1 MAEKRRMDFCVE
13 CRKDT
18 EYVLQKKTITKT
30 IRDKAYQFVITTAVC
45 PECGEEMG
53 IPGLMDQ
60 NVREV
65 DEQYRA
71 AEGLVTVDD
80 IEKLMKIY
88 KIGKAPLSF
97 ALGFGEVTVSRYL
110 SGQMPSKEYS
120 DIMRAALTSPAFMKK
135 LLNENREKI
144 ADTAYHKAMDAA
156 AGLEELFSVS
166 DNMLRVIAYIFERL
180 EEVTPLMLQKLIY
193 FIQGVYSALYGRPI
207 FEEDCRAWVHGP
219 VYPKVYDLFRDFKYN
234 PIDDPRFAVFEGSA
248 EHLTADE
255 RRAADLV
262 INTFG
267 IYGGKAMERIT
278 HQEAPWQN
286 ARSGYDDQIP
296 SNKTLTKDSI
306 REYYVAVDKTYG
318 IGSEEGIRRYIAD
331 MLGNAV

>member
-88 KIGKAPLSF
+88 KIGKAPLSL

-110 SGQMPSKEYS
+110 SGQVPSKEYS
-120 DIMRAALTSPAFMKK
+120 DIMRAALTSPAFMK
-135 LLNENREKI
+135 
-144 ADTAYHKAMDAA
+144 
-156 AGLEELFSVS
+156 S
-166 DNMLRVIAYIFERL
+166 
-180 EEVTPLMLQKLIY
+180 
-193 FIQGVYSALYGRPI
+193 
-207 FEEDCRAWVHGP
+207 C
-219 VYPKVYDLFRDFKYN
+219 
-234 PIDDPRFAVFEGSA
+234 
-248 EHLTADE
+248 
-255 RRAADLV
+255 
-262 INTFG
+262 
-267 IYGGKAMERIT
+267 
-278 HQEAPWQN
+278 
-286 ARSGYDDQIP
+286 
-296 SNKTLTKDSI
+296 
-306 REYYVAVDKTYG
+306 
-318 IGSEEGIRRYIAD
+318 
-331 MLGNAV
+331 

>member
-18 EYVLQKKTITKT
+18 EYILQRKTITKT
-30 IRDKAYQFVITTAVC
+30 IRDKDYQFAITTAVC

-53 IPGLMDQ
+53 IPGLTDQ
-60 NVREV
+60 NIREV

-88 KIGKAPLSF
+88 KIGKAPLAL

-110 SGQMPSKEYS
+110 SGQVPSKEYS
-120 DIMRAALTSPAFMKK
+120 DIMRAALTSPAYMKK

-144 ADTAYHKAMDAA
+144 ADTAYHKAMNAA
-156 AGLEELFSVS
+156 AGLEELFAVS
-166 DNMLRVIAYIFERL
+166 DNMLHVIAYIFEKL

-219 VYPKVYDLFRDFKYN
+219 VYPKVYDLFRDFKY
-234 PIDDPRFAVFEGSA
+234 
-248 EHLTADE
+248 
-255 RRAADLV
+255 
-262 INTFG
+262 
-267 IYGGKAMERIT
+267 
-278 HQEAPWQN
+278 
-286 ARSGYDDQIP
+286 
-296 SNKTLTKDSI
+296 
-306 REYYVAVDKTYG
+306 
-318 IGSEEGIRRYIAD
+318 
-331 MLGNAV
+331 

>member
-110 SGQMPSKEYS
+110 SGQVPSKEYS

-156 AGLEELFSVS
+156 DGLEELFSVS
-166 DNMLRVIAYIFERL
+166 DNMLRVIAYVFERL

-193 FIQGVYSALYGRPI
+193 FIQGV
-207 FEEDCRAWVHGP
+207 
-219 VYPKVYDLFRDFKYN
+219 
-234 PIDDPRFAVFEGSA
+234 
-248 EHLTADE
+248 
-255 RRAADLV
+255 
-262 INTFG
+262 
-267 IYGGKAMERIT
+267 
-278 HQEAPWQN
+278 
-286 ARSGYDDQIP
+286 
-296 SNKTLTKDSI
+296 
-306 REYYVAVDKTYG
+306 
-318 IGSEEGIRRYIAD
+318 
-331 MLGNAV
+331 

>member
-110 SGQMPSKEYS
+110 SGQVPSKEYS

-156 AGLEELFSVS
+156 AGLEELFS
-166 DNMLRVIAYIFERL
+166 
-180 EEVTPLMLQKLIY
+180 
-193 FIQGVYSALYGRPI
+193 ALLN
-207 FEEDCRAWVHGP
+207 V
-219 VYPKVYDLFRDFKYN
+219 
-234 PIDDPRFAVFEGSA
+234 
-248 EHLTADE
+248 
-255 RRAADLV
+255 
-262 INTFG
+262 
-267 IYGGKAMERIT
+267 
-278 HQEAPWQN
+278 
-286 ARSGYDDQIP
+286 
-296 SNKTLTKDSI
+296 
-306 REYYVAVDKTYG
+306 
-318 IGSEEGIRRYIAD
+318 
-331 MLGNAV
+331 